1 MLQCRHCG
9 EYIDTRYREADGS
22 VVCPRCGAVYRPKI
36 KSQQEQVVLHP
47 EQRQGNQQHSYKAT
61 GANERPV
68 VSKGQKQEVRK
79 SHVGRIIAILLI
91 SALIGVGAY
100 IFCSGRLDVRE
111 IIPRLSSLIPKN
123 RNPDGNIIKIKP
135 NRSLPTTLLSE
146 HQSVDDSERFKLKTT
161 EENMLNLAVGENN
174 HLCFEAQCSEYPI
187 EPVYLF
193 RIDTGENIGQMRDD
207 GEGEDKKKGD
217 GIFTLSFNIYA
228 SEYGRIEYI
237 ARNEESSSNQIT
249 IHLYE
254 LPNETY
260 EAIIEELSSGV
271 KAAILS
277 YTDLEGFIKE
287 ESRQDA
293 ISAVVSYIESQY
305 LNGTVSEYAISE
317 YSVSYRDS
325 ATGLCVLYEPAV
337 KGNLSSSGIAQMILC
352 HPHSSHDYGEGQLP
366 PESLQQLLEYYNENL
381 GYSTIE
387 YPDERATPDFFTSIP
402 KNSILIW
409 YGHGA
414 WCPWLVPFSF
424 NFTSRP
430 VLVTN
435 QQYSFEYRLD
445 HIDDFLTGR
454 LGKTEGKI
462 KLVYMAPEYIDKYC
476 GDISGS
482 FICLLSCHSGQNSR
496 LADSF
501 LKKGAEA
508 VVGFS
513 DTVSAAYGSEFLKYL
528 FYYMANKGDNNDI
541 FYMTLGDAD
550 EASKADLG
558 NDDGEFWDKVNHIRI
573 ENGEEPYSR
582 SFPKSG
588 PARPVI
594 FGNRDFSLAPSST
607 HEFSPMPTLMPTPEV
622 SIATS
627 YASDI
632 EYLSQIYPFSF
643 ERYENNEGDSCVYNL
658 DGKGLPG
665 IANEYTRY
673 GNQGIDGTT
682 YNNGFE
688 VWLARW
694 NYTPEMSWVQTTYQL
709 NGQFSSLSGKTG
721 LIQSYNTTNFN
732 TTVYFYDGERQL
744 ASYTL
749 TPDNCNY
756 DISVNLQGVNQLT
769 LRVQDN
775 VAVAGGT
782 SFALAE
788 LKLSG
793 NEDELRP
800 PSYYSNNWDEYLGIR
815 YELVPG
821 YNDIA
826 YSNTVNIKNIEN
838 GVLIFDLS
846 FYRLMLFEN
855 VQALY
860 NEDRMFHF
868 IEPERGLI
876 GKLSLE
882 NGKVVLL
889 IEDTPNFYF
898 ESSSTAFFY
907 GAVHTFERQEDTN
920 HGTVFQMD
928 SNQQY
933 AANIFLS
940 NFAEQGIFNNF
951 DISNRDIDQ
960 LVDFA
965 FLFCK
970 INSRNETIGIFHYED
985 GSAIQ
990 DFYTVSLENVNT
1002 MLDRHFGIQLTE
1014 DMAKGF
1020 PVDGNPNKHYLNG
1033 VFYFPAADG
1042 EAYNRIAIARTAEA
1056 LGNGTFRLD
1065 FDIFLLDIREYHS
1078 KGISWDYY
1086 SMTTDQA
1093 ESAESL
1099 TWFSSGT
1106 AIVKPYKYY
1115 DRDTF
1120 QLIEYSTSSSS
1131 SYSAVQL
1138 DGFSILG
1145 SWKSIGDEGFGQAQ
1159 PGMITVFEGDH
1170 CNFYSPYD
1178 TFQFYKNSNGQY
1190 QLDVTSFLF
1199 GEQLSFDVRV
1209 IDNNNIEIDNGI
1221 ILTRFRRTDF
1231 EVKFADVVESI
1242 GALSEVDDSNY
1253 QSIFGDIGQSID
1265 SLIGLYGRE

>member
-1 MLQCRHCG
+1 M
-9 EYIDTRYREADGS
+9 
-22 VVCPRCGAVYRPKI
+22 
-36 KSQQEQVVLHP
+36 
-47 EQRQGNQQHSYKAT
+47 
-61 GANERPV
+61 
-68 VSKGQKQEVRK
+68 
-79 SHVGRIIAILLI
+79 GRIIAILLI

-111 IIPRLSSLIPKN
+111 IIPRLSSLISQN
-123 RNPDGNIIKIKP
+123 GNSDGNIIIIKP

-161 EENMLNLAVGENN
+161 EENMLNLPVGENN

-254 LPNETY
+254 LPNETN

-337 KGNLSSSGIAQMILC
+337 KGNLSSSGIAQMLLC

-402 KNSILIW
+402 KKSILIW

-454 LGKTEGKI
+454 LGKSEGKT
-462 KLVYMAPEYIDKYC
+462 KLVYVAPEYIDKYC

-496 LADSF
+496 LVDSF

-558 NDDGEFWDKVNHIRI
+558 NDDREFWDKVNHIRI

-594 FGNRDFSLAPSST
+594 FGNRDLSLAPSST

-627 YASDI
+627 YASNI

-756 DISVNLQGVNQLT
+756 DISVNLQGVDQLT

-782 SFALAE
+782 SYALSE
-788 LKLSG
+788 LKLNRVGEDVQIHESADNLSDVYAAYLKTLQDYRDVILNYNQRQNNPVQRVIAVCDIYGDSVPELLFAAAPSTDTTYCTFAILTYENGAVKPIYFNKHFDSLVAGGSHYFFFQMNGDKTLYHYDSNGDSAMTYMLDRMEMGASGTLEYDRVLTCTQRPGEPVNGQRQFIYSYENASGEISSEEFIAQWMDIMNRRARIVLTAHADSELLLGDISSLENIAMTYNEAIAFLSGRDLPQKGSDWNSAYREYVMNRGFWNSASPQFYSQETTFGLYDMNRDGTPELIAYNGSPDSARASDYVFTYSDGNIVYLGDAGFRNAQTYHYSNQAYPGIFCRSG
-793 NEDELRP
+793 NSGWLGT
-800 PSYYSNNWDEYLGIR
+800 YYYH
-815 YELVPG
+815 
-821 YNDIA
+821 
-826 YSNTVNIKNIEN
+826 IEN
-838 GVLIFDLS
+838 GAISNELVLSESNQGRDLND
-846 FYRLMLFEN
+846 YQVTKETAN
-855 VQALY
+855 DALY
-860 NEDRMFHF
+860 QLALSDAK
-868 IEPERGLI
+868 IEVPRIPLEKIEQLSWERFV
-876 GKLSLE
+876 E
-882 NGKVVLL
+882 
-889 IEDTPNFYF
+889 Y
-898 ESSSTAFFY
+898 
-907 GAVHTFERQEDTN
+907 
-920 HGTVFQMD
+920 
-928 SNQQY
+928 
-933 AANIFLS
+933 
-940 NFAEQGIFNNF
+940 
-951 DISNRDIDQ
+951 
-960 LVDFA
+960 
-965 FLFCK
+965 C
-970 INSRNETIGIFHYED
+970 
-985 GSAIQ
+985 
-990 DFYTVSLENVNT
+990 
-1002 MLDRHFGIQLTE
+1002 
-1014 DMAKGF
+1014 
-1020 PVDGNPNKHYLNG
+1020 
-1033 VFYFPAADG
+1033 
-1042 EAYNRIAIARTAEA
+1042 
-1056 LGNGTFRLD
+1056 LG
-1065 FDIFLLDIREYHS
+1065 
-1078 KGISWDYY
+1078 
-1086 SMTTDQA
+1086 MTTQDD
-1093 ESAESL
+1093 S
-1099 TWFSSGT
+1099 
-1106 AIVKPYKYY
+1106 
-1115 DRDTF
+1115 
-1120 QLIEYSTSSSS
+1120 
-1131 SYSAVQL
+1131 
-1138 DGFSILG
+1138 FSILG

-1199 GEQLSFDVRV
+1199 GEKLSFDVKI

-1253 QSIFGDIGQSID
+1253 QSIFGNIGQSID
-1265 SLIGLYGRE
+1265 NLIGLYGRE